1 MHLSKFLHT
10 TTGRIIL
17 SIILGFGLA
26 SLFRQVCKG
35 KNCYVFKAPSLEETK
50 NQTFKYDGKCYS
62 YNQKQVKCDKTK
74 RIVRF

>member
-62 YNQKQVKCDKTK
+62 YNQIQVKCDKTK
-74 RIVRF
+74 RIIRF